1 VLLKKLCVVS
11 VLFSM
16 LLSIKV
22 TGNEYNSC
30 CCEGVYDSEW
40 TLYAD
45 YLYWRTRR
53 CDLDFALQYG
63 GDSVQPIGREL
74 YSVEPEYNSGY
85 RIGVVRQCDCLFFD
99 LAYTH
104 FHDEQKNGVQ
114 SVLIDGVL
122 DLSDTFLPTRTFV
135 TPGGT
140 STLAKSAWDLDY
152 DVVDILAGYG
162 LSNCGCLET
171 YVFGGLKLAFID
183 QRLYTTYDREVV
195 TLTFEP
201 YSVKQTYDLD
211 AYGIDLGIGANY
223 TLCGCF
229 NFYGRFYY
237 DVLLGNI
244 DRAFIQNPEL
254 TTGVSTIDLRDTC
267 WAAINVANLA
277 FGVGYDY
284 KFCGCCVNSLS
295 ISIGYEFH
303 KWINLLDFYQFN
315 TEYSIE
321 NSSQGFGL
329 DGLVIHFALGF

>member
-1 VLLKKLCVVS
+1 MLLKKLCVVS

-30 CCEGVYDSEW
+30 CCQGVYDSEW

-45 YLYWRTRR
+45 YLYWRARR
-53 CDLDFALQYG
+53 CNLDFALQN
-63 GDSVQPIGREL
+63 GDATLPIGRDV
-74 YSVEPEYNSGY
+74 YSVDPEYNSGY
-85 RIGVVRQCDCLFFD
+85 RVGVVRQCDCLYFD
-99 LAYTH
+99 IAYTH
-104 FHDEQKNGVQ
+104 FHDSETNSLIAD
-114 SVLIDGVL
+114 SVAQVDR
-122 DLSDTFLPTRTFV
+122 FLPTRSFDNPESATF
-135 TPGGT
+135 
-140 STLAKSAWDLDY
+140 AKGVWDFDY
-152 DVVDILAGYG
+152 DIVDAVVGYG

-183 QRLYTTYDREVV
+183 QRLYTTYNAEIV
-195 TLTFEP
+195 TDTFEL

-211 AYGIDLGIGANY
+211 AYGVDLGIGANY

-229 NFYGRFYY
+229 NFYGRFSY
-237 DVLLGNI
+237 DVLLGNL
-244 DRAFIQNPEL
+244 DRKFIQNPE
-254 TTGVSTIDLRDTC
+254 VIASVDVVDLRDTC
-267 WAAINVANLA
+267 WAALNVANLA
-277 FGVGYDY
+277 FGIGYDY

-303 KWINLLDFYQFN
+303 KWINLPDFYQFN
-315 TEYSIE
+315 TDYSVE